1 MEPSGRRLPDGSIPY
16 ARAAFSAQDE
26 VADLEVVLCAPAEAD
41 TDLVNEE
48 QLRGT
53 LAVAR
58 RGGCSFQEKTERV
71 ERAGARGLVIV
82 NTVDDLF
89 TADAPGFSAGIP
101 VVVIRAKDEAAL
113 FAAGN
118 SSCLCHK
125 GHR

>member
-1 MEPSGRRLPDGSIPY
+1 M
-16 ARAAFSAQDE
+16 QQ
-26 VADLEVVLCAPAEAD
+26 V
-41 TDLVNEE
+41 
-48 QLRGT
+48 
-53 LAVAR
+53 VAR